1 LDERG
6 RFSGEAEKKLEEVMI
21 CFFNF
26 VNFIFYEMLST
37 KVKMELQFFY
47 SYGIS
52 MVVSFL

>member
-6 RFSGEAEKKLEEVMI
+6 RFSGEAEKKLEEVRI
-21 CFFNF
+21 YFF
-26 VNFIFYEMLST
+26 NFIFYEILFK